1 MPLPDQINPQSS
13 IWRILRQY
21 YDRVEE
27 ESDVQLWTGFKA
39 RMLNYTFFREMTV
52 GKTRFREKNRDFALK
67 LKKNRDF
74 GEKNCVGNRGWLRL
88 KNAFS
93 R

>member
-1 MPLPDQINPQSS
+1 MKLSERTEVS
-13 IWRILRQY
+13 IHG
-21 YDRVEE
+21 E
-27 ESDVQLWTGFKA
+27 GFIP

-67 LKKNRDF
+67 LKKNLDF

-93 R
+93 H

>member
-1 MPLPDQINPQSS
+1 MYRSDRTDIYPPLP
-13 IWRILRQY
+13 
-21 YDRVEE
+21 
-27 ESDVQLWTGFKA
+27 SDPPLADEVIRGYVTHFA
-39 RMLNYTFFREMTV
+39 FTPRMLNYTFFREMTV